1 MTNDELEVKM
11 DELDNKIRE
20 IQDAIDAIKQ
30 DLAMIHKNLQIL
42 FQGVE
47 KQATFMTTQM
57 LQNKMFTS
65 FMNLHRDGLA

>member
-20 IQDAIDAIKQ
+20 MYDTIDAIKQ
-30 DLAMIHKNLQIL
+30 DLTLIHKNLQIL

-57 LQNKMFTS
+57 LQNKMFQT
-65 FMNLHRDGLA
+65 FMELHREGLT